1 MVHFSQYRIQTALL
15 SLLLITAG
23 VVAYIYNGGFQYSVD
38 FTGGTDIRMRFE
50 KPENTAAIQK
60 AISDEWKGTVYNIL
74 DANEII
80 IRVQD
85 TPETTEHLDEKI
97 QATVDAVST
106 DNPGTILQINS
117 LSSAVGDAL
126 RYSSLK
132 AILIALFLMLL
143 YIAFRFQFAFAFGA
157 IVALAHDALTVLAVF
172 LLINREISI
181 DVVGALLAVLGYSI
195 NDTIVIF
202 AQIKKNLKA
211 MKGKPLAEIVDTSI
225 SQTMRRTLLT
235 STATALVVG
244 SMCAFGGESI
254 RSLSLAILLGIVFGT
269 YSSVFIASSIMMIFY
284 KEEK

>member
-15 SLLLITAG
+15 SLLLISAG

-244 SMCAFGGESI
+244 SMCLLGGESI

>member
-1 MVHFSQYRIQTALL
+1 MVHFSQYRIQSALL
-15 SLLLITAG
+15 SLLLISAG
-23 VVAYIYNGGFQYSVD
+23 VVAYIHNGGFQYSVD

-50 KPENTAAIQK
+50 KPENTAAIQT

-85 TPETTEHLDEKI
+85 TPETTDHLDEKI
-97 QATVDAVST
+97 QATVDAVSI

-132 AILIALFLMLL
+132 AILMALFLMLL

-157 IVALAHDALTVLAVF
+157 VVALFHDALTVLAVF
-172 LLINREISI
+172 LLINREISV

-211 MKGKPLAEIVDTSI
+211 MKGKPLAVIVDTSI